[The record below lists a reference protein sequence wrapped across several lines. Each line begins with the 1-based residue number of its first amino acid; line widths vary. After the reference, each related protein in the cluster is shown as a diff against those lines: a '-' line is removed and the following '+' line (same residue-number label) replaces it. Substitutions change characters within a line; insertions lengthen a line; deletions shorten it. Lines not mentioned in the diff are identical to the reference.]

1 MRRSSIATIQR
12 SDAEEARSVREHDYK
27 LTERERR
34 RAHRLIHRCQ
44 RGLRT
49 KTDALI
55 GWMDLSL
62 GTK

>member
-1 MRRSSIATIQR
+1 MRRAPIAAVQR
-12 SDAEEARSVREHDYK
+12 VNVEDPKPVREMDIK

-55 GWMDLSL
+55 GYLDLSL
-62 GTK
+62 GCK